1 MDSVY
6 ECLSILKKK
15 GRVSRNNLR
24 LSFHLSDEQID
35 EMISCKLIKCT
46 HKKNGWQDDDYYEID
61 SLGRLYLE
69 ENRQ

>member
-15 GRVSRNNLR
+15 GRVTKNNLR

-35 EMISCKLIKCT
+35 EMTSCKLIKL
-46 HKKNGWQDDDYYEID
+46 ID
-61 SLGRLYLE
+61 HLLCAAGKRSLLRDVQAAEAL
-69 ENRQ
+69 